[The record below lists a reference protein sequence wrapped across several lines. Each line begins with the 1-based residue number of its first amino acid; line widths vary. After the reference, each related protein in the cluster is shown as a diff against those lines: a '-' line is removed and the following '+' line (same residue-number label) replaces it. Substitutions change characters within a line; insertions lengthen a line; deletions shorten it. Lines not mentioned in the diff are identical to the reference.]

1 MRAGRWGSAERA
13 HPVNPVHP
21 LHAIRPS
28 STGLTLASTAALAIG
43 LSLAPIPEA
52 LRPFPG
58 LRSEPLATARAALFP
73 RAPGAPASPLAPGQE
88 TAVVLAPTT
97 EPGSSLP
104 SEPEALEMAL
114 LVEQSRE
121 AIDSL
126 PEGARKSA
134 EALEALGTAVST
146 HPIDIEEGCR
156 RQGPEG
162 CEERALDP
170 FFGALAAVRAGR
182 RNEPVRVV
190 HLGDS
195 LIASDYITGMV
206 RERLQA
212 RHGEAG
218 TGFLFVDRP
227 MLTSGLYTRTGRAT
241 RGWEVERLTDDV
253 RTSALGFTGVLF
265 ASAQA
270 PLTSSFDAR
279 GARVADVLY
288 LGQPGGG
295 ELEVRADGQL
305 LKELRTQKPTA
316 RPEFARL
323 SLPRE
328 SKRVSLSTRGKVG
341 VYGVALETKAPGVVY
356 DSIGLPG
363 ATAGVLLRADE
374 AAFKEQ
380 LAQREPS
387 LVVVMLGGNE
397 AFDFSRGKLDEAGA
411 TRAFTGLV
419 RRVHDAAPAA
429 ACLLVGPMAAGV
441 RALNGVLSPRKGT
454 RTAADVVRSVAL
466 ENGCAFWDM
475 LEAMGG
481 DAALGPW
488 LARRLLMEDYV
499 HPRKLGGDLLG
510 HLFDLALERA
520 RLERTEVSSAAD
532 PTVRGQ
538 PLEPERL
545 RRVFARLDA
554 LAAGQA
560 SRVGMMQLG
569 ASHTAAHFFTDQ
581 VRRRLAARFG
591 DAGRGY
597 IAVGRPSK
605 RLESSG
611 VRRSLQGSWQVR
623 DALAHTD
630 PSGSWSLTG
639 VRADGRANAGLSFD
653 FCLGCADAPVRSK
666 LQLFYLEQPNMGQ
679 LEVSLD
685 GSEVALIPT
694 PPEPSE
700 PSGPPER
707 PEVRVLSFDAPGPRH
722 RLAISNRGPGEVSV
736 LAAASELE
744 RPGIVYDAA
753 GLPGSTIFTLAGYG
767 AGVLEAQLKA
777 RAPDLYVLFYGTNES
792 AVSQLDLTAMRE
804 AYRLVFR
811 RLKEA
816 SPEADCLLIG
826 PTDRMRRQS
835 DDVWVESPSQDKV
848 IEALGQLADEEGC
861 AFWSARAAMGGPRSM
876 TAWLS
881 QRPRLAHPDH
891 VHLSPPGYV
900 RLADAFV
907 DDLLGAYDARS
918 RADR

>member
-1 MRAGRWGSAERA
+1 MTTPLPVRAGRWGSAERA
-13 HPVNPVHP
+13 HPIDPVRP
-21 LHAIRPS
+21 SRPS

-43 LSLAPIPEA
+43 LSLAPVPEV

-73 RAPGAPASPLAPGQE
+73 KAPGAPASPLE

-104 SEPEALEMAL
+104 FEPEASEVAL
-114 LVEQSRE
+114 LVEQDRE

-126 PEGARKSA
+126 PEGARGSA
-134 EALEALGTAVST
+134 ETLEALGASVSA
-146 HPIDIEEGCR
+146 HSIDIEEGCR
-156 RQGPEG
+156 RSGPQG

-170 FFGALAAVRAGR
+170 FFGALAAARAGR
-182 RNEPVRVV
+182 RSEPVRVV

-195 LIASDYITGMV
+195 LIASDYITGTV

-227 MLTSGLYTRTGRAT
+227 TLTSGLYSRTGRAT
-241 RGWEVERLTDDV
+241 HGWEVERLTDEV
-253 RTSALGFTGVLF
+253 RTNALGFTGVLF

-270 PLTSSFDAR
+270 PLASSFDAR

-305 LKELRTQKPTA
+305 LKELHTQTPTA
-316 RPEFARL
+316 RPELARL

-363 ATAGVLLRADE
+363 ATAGVLLRADA

-380 LAQREPS
+380 LAQRDPS

-397 AFDFSRGKLDEAGA
+397 ALDLSRGKLDEAGA

-419 RRVHDAAPAA
+419 RRVQDAAPAA
-429 ACLLVGPMAAGV
+429 ACLLVGPMSAGV

-520 RLERTEVSSAAD
+520 RLERAEGSSAVD

-554 LAAGQA
+554 LASGHA

-611 VRRSLQGSWQVR
+611 VRRSLQGPWQVR
-623 DALAHTD
+623 DALAHTE

-653 FCLGCADAPVRSK
+653 FCLGCADAPVRSR

-685 GSEVALIPT
+685 GSAVALIPT

-700 PSGPPER
+700 PSEVPER

-736 LAAASELE
+736 LAAAAELE

-767 AGVLEAQLKA
+767 EGVLEAQLKA

-861 AFWSARAAMGGPRSM
+861 AFWSARAAMGGPRSVM
-876 TAWLS
+876 AWLS

-907 DDLLGAYDARS
+907 DDLLGAYDARP
-918 RADR
+918 RLDR